1 MATVLIVDDNETL
14 REGAAS
20 VVRKMGHQTLLAD
33 KAKDGAALFEKHQ
46 PDMVLTDLKMEG
58 DDGLALLRR
67 VKDVDRDAIVMIMTG
82 FGTVDTAVEAM
93 KCGAFDFIEK
103 PFSPEVLRAKIG
115 SGLAMRD
122 ERRKVE
128 RALGLADAA
137 SADAAERF
145 TELSQNGPVTSATA
159 TTTTTTTTT
168 TTKSSVPVRRV
179 KGLIGKSAAIQAV
192 FKAIE
197 KVAATEAT
205 IFVRGES
212 GTGKELVA
220 RAIHELSSR
229 RDQPFVG
236 VNCAAI
242 PSTLLESELF
252 GHEKGAFTG
261 AVKRKLGRFELA
273 HQGTLFLDEIGDVP
287 VDMQAKLLRALQEKQ
302 IERVGGEAPVNVDVR
317 IISATHRDITKMVK
331 EGTFREDLLYR
342 LHIIPIELPALRE
355 RPDDIPLLV
364 EHFLQKLGPR
374 TNPAIKDVDP
384 SCLAALKS
392 YRWPGNVRELENVI
406 EQSLVFAEGDVLRAD
421 DLPALLGALRP
432 SSAAPL
438 EQLPPE
444 GDPRTLDEIL
454 EGLEKA
460 LILRAYQAAG
470 GTKTE
475 TARKLGIK
483 TSALY
488 YKLQKYKIE

>member
-1 MATVLIVDDNETL
+1 MANVLIVDDNETL

-20 VVRKMGHQTLLAD
+20 VVRKMGHQTFLAD
-33 KAKDGAALFEKHQ
+33 NARAGVALFEKHQ

-58 DDGLALLRR
+58 EDGLQLLQKVR
-67 VKDVDRDAIVMIMTG
+67 DLDRDAVVVIMTG
-82 FGTVDTAVEAM
+82 FGTVKVAVDAM
-93 KCGAFDFIEK
+93 KAGAFDFIEK
-103 PFSPEVLRAKIG
+103 PFSPDVLRAKVT
-115 SGLAMRD
+115 SGLNVRD
-122 ERRKVE
+122 ERRRFE

-137 SADAAERF
+137 AADAAARF
-145 TELSQNGPVTSATA
+145 ADSPDPSPTPNRAT
-159 TTTTTTTTT
+159 
-168 TTKSSVPVRRV
+168 RRV
-179 KGLIGKSAAIQAV
+179 KGIIGTSAAMQAV

-197 KVAATEAT
+197 KVAGTEAT
-205 IFVRGES
+205 VFVHGES

-220 RAIHELSSR
+220 RAIHDLSSR

-242 PSTLLESELF
+242 PHSLLESELF

-273 HQGTLFLDEIGDVP
+273 QGGTIFLDEIGDVP
-287 VDMQAKLLRALQEKQ
+287 LEMQAKLLRALQEKQ

-342 LHIIPIELPALRE
+342 LYIIPVELPPLRD
-355 RPDDIPLLV
+355 RPEDITLLV
-364 EHFLQKLGPR
+364 QHFLAKLGPR
-374 TNPAIKDVDP
+374 TNPGIKEIDEG
-384 SCLAALKS
+384 CLAALRS
-392 YRWPGNVRELENVI
+392 YRWPGNVRELENVM
-406 EQSLVFAEGDVLRAD
+406 EQALVFAEGSVLRAD
-421 DLPALLGALRP
+421 DLPAMLGALRP
-432 SSAAPL
+432 SSAAPI
-438 EQLPPE
+438 EQLPPAD
-444 GDPRTLDEIL
+444 DPRTLDEVL

-460 LILRAYQAAG
+460 LILRAYAAAG

-475 TARKLGIK
+475 TARRLGIK

>member
-33 KAKDGAALFEKHQ
+33 KAKEGVALFEKHQ
-46 PDMVLTDLKMEG
+46 PDMVLSDLKMEG
-58 DDGLALLRR
+58 DDGLALLRHIR
-67 VKDVDRDAIVMIMTG
+67 DVDRDAIVMIMTG

-103 PFSPEVLRAKIG
+103 PFSPDVLRGKVG

-145 TELSQNGPVTSATA
+145 TELSQHSPSAA
-159 TTTTTTTTT
+159 TTSSTL
-168 TTKSSVPVRRV
+168 KSVPVRRV

-273 HQGTLFLDEIGDVP
+273 HLGTLFLDEIGDVP
-287 VDMQAKLLRALQEKQ
+287 LDMQAKLLRSLQEKQ

-364 EHFLQKLGPR
+364 DHFLQKLGPR
-374 TNPAIKDVDP
+374 TNPAIKDVEP
-384 SCLAALKS
+384 GCLAALKS

-438 EQLPPE
+438 EQLPPD

>member
-33 KAKDGAALFEKHQ
+33 KAKEGVALFEKHQ

-58 DDGLALLRR
+58 DDGLHLLRR
-67 VKDVDRDAIVMIMTG
+67 VRDVDRDAIVMIMTG

-93 KCGAFDFIEK
+93 KSGAFDFIEK
-103 PFSPEVLRAKIG
+103 PFSPDVLRAKVG

-145 TELSQNGPVTSATA
+145 TELSQTPDPKSAA
-159 TTTTTTTTT
+159 TTTTTTL
-168 TTKSSVPVRRV
+168 KPVPVRRV
-179 KGLIGKSAAIQAV
+179 KGIVGASAAIQAV
-192 FKAIE
+192 FKSVE

-205 IFVRGES
+205 VFVHGES
-212 GTGKELVA
+212 GTGKELIA
-220 RAIHELSSR
+220 RAIHDLSSR
-229 RDQPFVG
+229 REMPFVG

-287 VDMQAKLLRALQEKQ
+287 LEMQAKLLRSLQEKQ

-342 LHIIPIELPALRE
+342 LHIIPIELPSLRE

-384 SCLAALKS
+384 GCLAALKS

-475 TARKLGIK
+475 TARRLGIK